1 MQSKRI
7 RSVDQVCE
15 LVELVEVPRVKSN
28 RTCQQA
34 THLMLAAED
43 RPLPWRDKAA
53 LKIHLWICKNCP
65 RFERQLHVMQCV
77 LSDWR
82 NEIAK

>member
-1 MQSKRI
+1 MASF
-7 RSVDQVCE
+7 
-15 LVELVEVPRVKSN
+15 KSAIPLH

-34 THLMLAAED
+34 ALLMLARED
-43 RPLPWRDKAA
+43 RPLNWRDKVA
-53 LKIHLWICKNCP
+53 LKIHLWMCKNCP
-65 RFERQLHVMQCV
+65 RFEKQIHVMRHA